1 MAIRIDARIVPN
13 VTRMTR
19 IPRLNPN
26 NDTNVDPNWDEY
38 DRMRLKRHRIT
49 RIRHRIVGF
58 GQIWTRVIAELKKK
72 KAWFS
77 RRYIWVCRSCILT
90 HSAYS
95 PVFCSVFGWRF
106 RWILGAT
113 RGILDRLWQ
122 TLLYSCYSVYLIRW
136 FGSFLPLR
144 YE

>member
-26 NDTNVDPNWDEY
+26 NDTNVDPNCDEY

-72 KAWFS
+72 KA
-77 RRYIWVCRSCILT
+77 
-90 HSAYS
+90 
-95 PVFCSVFGWRF
+95 
-106 RWILGAT
+106 
-113 RGILDRLWQ
+113 
-122 TLLYSCYSVYLIRW
+122 
-136 FGSFLPLR
+136 
-144 YE
+144 